1 MLNWKHNWKKD
12 PVKLTAFL
20 NSRNTYFKVSY
31 WKTEEKSR
39 DFES

>member
-20 NSRNTYFKVSY
+20 NSYFKVSY